1 MIRTLKIHQV
11 FGHVNAYRVED
22 DYQESLDSLRAQLTA
37 DGIAHDVPGDGIS
50 SPVPASADR

>member
-22 DYQESLDSLRAQLTA
+22 EYQESLDSLRAQLTGGWNRPRRPWGWHFVA
-37 DGIAHDVPGDGIS
+37 RA
-50 SPVPASADR
+50 RLR